1 MNKPEPFT
9 FDPMPTF
16 CVSVPDDSLRD
27 IGLHTGDVLFCDR
40 ETAPARHVIAAYPDD
55 PDDVFHVCTLIG
67 GTHLWDEGA
76 GKDAPE
82 DATVLGRVLYVLRSW
97 VPLEHKEG
105 ADI

>member
-16 CVSVPDDSLRD
+16 CVTVPDDSLLD
-27 IGLHTGDVLFCDR
+27 IGLHTGDVLFCDA
-40 ETAPARHVIAAYPDD
+40 ETAPARHVIAAYADD

-67 GTHLWDEGA
+67 GKRLWDEGNNR
-76 GKDAPE
+76 DAPE

-97 VPLEHKEG
+97 APLERG
-105 ADI
+105 GDATT